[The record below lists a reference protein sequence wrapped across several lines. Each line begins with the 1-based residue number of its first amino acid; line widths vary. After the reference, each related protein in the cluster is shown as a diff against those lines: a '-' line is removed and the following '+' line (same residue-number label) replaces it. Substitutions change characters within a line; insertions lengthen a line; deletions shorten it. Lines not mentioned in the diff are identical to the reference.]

1 MYHTKV
7 IPVEVVQAGG
17 TSLGSVGVPPCRF
30 AGSFYTCEPDGDFG
44 VVLTNKDQ
52 TLQTLTNVDD
62 GDMRPLAW
70 DAELLCSGEINV
82 AVSGASADGIVY
94 VSCLIRY

>member
-7 IPVEVVQAGG
+7 IPVEVSALGG
-17 TSLGSVGVPPCRF
+17 TSTGRVAVPPCRF
-30 AGSFYTCEPDGDFG
+30 AGSFYTCDPDGLFG
-44 VVLTNKDQ
+44 VTLTNKDQ
-52 TLQTLTNVDD
+52 TLQTLAAVDD

-70 DAELLCSGEINV
+70 DAELLCSGEIYASV
-82 AVSGASADGIVY
+82 TGASADGTVY